1 MRVLLAFDKFKDS
14 FSAREAGR
22 IVARVLR
29 EEHPDWIIELA
40 PITDGGEGFA
50 NILTHSVRGELRQAS
65 VHGPGGEMLVAEYG
79 MVDFDRIPV
88 DARRY
93 LDLPTATQSGARIAI
108 IEMAL
113 ASGLALLHPAD
124 RDPWHTTTL
133 GTGELIRRAMEEGA
147 AGILLGVGGS
157 ATHDLGL
164 GALSALGFE
173 FQTAEGA
180 RVVPPVPA
188 TWKDIVTVSGA
199 ILLGLP
205 PLRIACDVSNPLLGE
220 HGAAAVYGPQKGLR
234 TDDLERVESESARM
248 GALLTRHCDQEEAL
262 MNEPGTGAAGGIAFG
277 LMAAAG
283 ARLLSGSDLVGA
295 WLALES
301 KIKQADIVITGEGRF
316 DESSFCGKGPGT
328 VVAQALAGRK
338 QVHVFA
344 GKIEAGEHEGVK
356 LHAITPDE
364 LTPQQALLSG
374 PENLEAAVRRIFS
387 PSPLI
392 R

>member
-1 MRVLLAFDKFKDS
+1 MLAGI
-14 FSAREAGR
+14 R
-22 IVARVLR
+22 
-29 EEHPDWIIELA
+29 
-40 PITDGGEGFA
+40 DGG
-50 NILTHSVRGELRQAS
+50 
-65 VHGPGGEMLVAEYG
+65 
-79 MVDFDRIPV
+79 FDRIPV

-344 GKIEAGEHEGVK
+344 GKIEAGEHEGVI